1 MPRLFATTV
10 VQELT
15 SAGFMAYWA
24 GGCVRDFLR
33 GVEPNDYDVAT
44 NARPEQVRE
53 LFGKNRTLAVG
64 ESFGV
69 VIVLGP
75 KGTGISVEVAT
86 FSQDG
91 TYLDGRRPDHVEFC
105 GPEEDA
111 QRRDFTINGLFFD
124 PLTDTV
130 HDFVGGKADL
140 ERQIIRAIGNPKDRM
155 TEDKLRM
162 LRAVR
167 FTSTLNFHLDQ
178 ATALA
183 IQGMADQVTVV
194 SAERIAQEF
203 RKMLPHVHR
212 TIAVQLCVELGLMP
226 YVMPVVYQSSIENRP
241 DRWEQICQILRDLVT
256 DDFTT
261 VMAALLRDAS
271 AVADKKT
278 RGTAPGGTVS
288 SACDQLKLSNQETA
302 RICWLT
308 SNKFALETLCDQ
320 PVSALKR
327 FASQRGFGELF
338 HLERTAARVEGR
350 SDEPY
355 SWIESRL
362 KEIPVEELDPP
373 PLLTGDDLIRY
384 GFEAGPR
391 FKDLLTSVRDAQL
404 NGQLHSAE
412 DALAWIRSSIE

>member
-15 SAGFMAYWA
+15 NAGFLAYWA

-33 GVEPNDYDVAT
+33 GVEPHDYDVAT

-53 LFGKNRTLAVG
+53 LFGRNRTLAVG

-86 FSQDG
+86 FRQDG

-105 GPEEDA
+105 GPEDDA
-111 QRRDFTINGLFFD
+111 QRRDFTINGLFFN
-124 PLTDTV
+124 PLTETV
-130 HDFVGGKADL
+130 HDYVGGQADL
-140 ERQIIRAIGNPKDRM
+140 ERKIIRAIGNPQDRM

-167 FTSTLNFHLDQ
+167 FTAILNFQLDE
-178 ATALA
+178 ATAQA

-212 TIAVQLCVELGLMP
+212 ALAVNLCSELGLMP
-226 YVMPVVYQSSIENRP
+226 YVMPEVYRCSIENRP
-241 DRWEQICQILRDLVT
+241 DRWAEILQILRELIT

-261 VMAALLRDAS
+261 VMAALLRDTQ
-271 AVADKKT
+271 VLADKKN
-278 RGTAPGGTVS
+278 RGTIPAGTVS
-288 SACDQLKLSNQETA
+288 SACNRLKLSNQETT

-308 SNKFALETLCDQ
+308 SNKYALETLFEQ
-320 PVSALKR
+320 PISALKR
-327 FASQRGFGELF
+327 FASQSGFGELF

-355 SWIESRL
+355 AWIEARL
-362 KEIPVEELDPP
+362 QEIPVEELDPP
-373 PLLTGDDLIRY
+373 PLLTGDDLIRH
-384 GFEAGPR
+384 GFKAGPR
-391 FKDLLTSVRDAQL
+391 FKDLLDSVRDAQL
-404 NGQLHSAE
+404 NGQLHSTD
-412 DALAWIRSSIE
+412 DAIAWLLSAQK